1 MSDFKNRLFPA
12 ILWLAAL
19 LVATLTP
26 GDQLPKQPDVVGF
39 DKLIHVGL
47 FVILVFLWNRVGG
60 AAKNNSKYQASILT
74 NYLVFGIIF
83 AILVEYLQL
92 FIPGRS
98 FNYWDLAANLSGGAI
113 GTVCFYILQRKQST
127 LV

>member
-1 MSDFKNRLFPA
+1 M
-12 ILWLAAL
+12 

-26 GDQLPKQPDVVGF
+26 GDQLPPGPDVVGF

-47 FVILVFLWNRVGG
+47 FIVLVFLWNRVGTYP
-60 AAKNNSKYQASILT
+60 KNTSPYQANIIT

-92 FIPGRS
+92 FVPGRS
-98 FNYWDLAANLSGGAI
+98 FDYWDLAANLSGGAI
-113 GTVCFYILQRKQST
+113 GTICFYILQRKQSN

>member
-1 MSDFKNRLFPA
+1 ML
-12 ILWLAAL
+12 I
-19 LVATLTP
+19 ATLTP
-26 GDQLPKQPDVVGF
+26 GDQLPKRPDVVGF

-47 FVILVFLWNRVGG
+47 FVVLVFLWNRVGG
-60 AAKNNSKYQASILT
+60 AKKNIFHYQANIIT

-92 FIPGRS
+92 FVPGRS
-98 FNYWDLAANLSGGAI
+98 FNYWDLAANLSGGVI